1 MATGLNFSDSYRELK
16 YVCIKEL
23 IMYFLDNAEERAK
36 YIGALSILD
45 AVAERIVDGIFNHFV
60 HVDIRATGHTN

>member
-1 MATGLNFSDSYRELK
+1 MATGLNFSDSYRELQ
-16 YVCIKEL
+16 
-23 IMYFLDNAEERAK
+23 

-45 AVAERIVDGIFNHFV
+45 AVAERIVDGIFNYFV